1 MKRLWLIT
9 PTQRIKASRRLLEN
23 EGNRFV
29 SLMKSVMIIIL
40 IITTKLFSQ
49 ICETEI
55 PEIYI
60 DDKTRL
66 IYENKLTEA
75 KLNFSKDASPD
86 NLIWLGRRLAYL
98 GKYDEAIEIYSK
110 GIIKYPKDARF
121 YRHRG
126 HRYISSRCFELAI
139 KDFKKA
145 ASITRNNLIK

>member
-1 MKRLWLIT
+1 METFDDAKRQEMLKEVQEIT
-9 PTQRIKASRRLLEN
+9 A
-23 EGNRFV
+23 
-29 SLMKSVMIIIL
+29 
-40 IITTKLFSQ
+40 
-49 ICETEI
+49 TEI

-110 GIIKYPKDARF
+110 GIIKYPVSYTHLTLPTNR
-121 YRHRG
+121 
-126 HRYISSRCFELAI
+126 EV
-139 KDFKKA
+139 
-145 ASITRNNLIK
+145 